1 MSYPPVLIL
10 IIEEGEGGR
19 GEGMSDFFVLWS
31 DFLMKSSTSYR
42 NVHSD
47 NAEMKTR
54 VWWVSFAPELQ
65 CCYFCEPSCLFYL
78 SFNFDF
84 YVSKIMHL

>member
-10 IIEEGEGGR
+10 IIEEAGG
-19 GEGMSDFFVLWS
+19 GGGASDFFVLWS

-47 NAEMKTR
+47 NAKMENENKGLR
-54 VWWVSFAPELQ
+54 I
-65 CCYFCEPSCLFYL
+65 
-78 SFNFDF
+78 
-84 YVSKIMHL
+84 K